1 MLPSD
6 LSSLL
11 QSALDDSLCC
21 ARLIPDIDNRLRS
34 ALFCSRVGEKLQAKL
49 ESSLPGCTL
58 HHIRVAPETGKR
70 QKGEWLLDMVI
81 ADGDLTHTPIT
92 QVHVAM
98 ECESQTSTAALHAD
112 FGKLLVIRAATK
124 LYLHGLNQQTVD
136 GADDLIEER
145 IKLAA
150 GWIQAH
156 DDPATQWYLGFWPS
170 PEKTAHAASIW
181 DELEPGQAFAHLRQI
196 RLFEFSGTA
205 GEFRRV

>member
-49 ESSLPGCTL
+49 EPSLPGCTL

-124 LYLHGLNQQTVD
+124 LYLHGLNHQTV
-136 GADDLIEER
+136 
-145 IKLAA
+145 
-150 GWIQAH
+150 
-156 DDPATQWYLGFWPS
+156 
-170 PEKTAHAASIW
+170 
-181 DELEPGQAFAHLRQI
+181 
-196 RLFEFSGTA
+196 TA